1 MSLSILGYASTVYPQ
16 STPGRLDFIESATT
30 ADDAFAWRTRAIGR
44 DLVNPPPDPSARAE
58 MARRRPRQRQPV
70 PR

>member
-16 STPGRLDFIESATT
+16 STPRRLDFIGSATT

-44 DLVNPPPDPSARAE
+44 DLVNTPPDHPPKHKWRDADRD
-58 MARRRPRQRQPV
+58 RQPA